1 MPLEIERRFLIKDE
15 GWKHYVHDSSF
26 IEQGYL
32 AGSSTD
38 WIVRVRKERSKY
50 KLALKKHI
58 NRITNHEF
66 EYEIPYSEG
75 EIIISNIKNTI
86 KKRRHYLIINKQEWV
101 IDCFEDK
108 NFPLE
113 IAEIELKNNKEVVQ
127 IPSFISKEIS
137 GLKSFSN
144 YELSKYPFETWKK
157 VERNNLFTH

>member
-15 GWKHYVHDSSF
+15 GWKHYVQYSSF

-32 AGSSTD
+32 AASSTD
-38 WIVRVRKERSKY
+38 WIVRIRKEKNKY
-50 KLALKKHI
+50 TLALKKHI

-113 IAEIELKNNKEVVQ
+113 IAEIELKNNKEGVKV
-127 IPSFISKEIS
+127 PSFISKEIS

>member
-15 GWKHYVHDSSF
+15 GWKNYVQDSSF

-32 AGSSTD
+32 AASSTD
-38 WIVRVRKERSKY
+38 WIVRIRKERSKY
-50 KLALKKHI
+50 TLALKKHI

-113 IAEIELKNNKEVVQ
+113 IAEIELKNNKEVVKV
-127 IPSFISKEIS
+127 PSFISKEIS